1 MRLRG
6 LDAPELGSKK
16 GASVKKFVESQLK
29 DCPFL
34 LIKTYASDKYD
45 RYLVDVIFLKN
56 EKKVSNVMTNGLFL
70 NQEILRKGFAD
81 PM

>member
-1 MRLRG
+1 MKR
-6 LDAPELGSKK
+6 
-16 GASVKKFVESQLK
+16 FVESQLK

-34 LIKTYASDKYD
+34 LIKTYGSDKYD

-70 NQEILRKGFAD
+70 NQEILNRGFAD
-81 PM
+81 SM